1 MNLTKKDFIQE
12 LYKIE
17 EKKNISLG
25 REVQRVIRNE
35 IIPIEVIKLINK
47 YDKKFLK
54 IYDTFN
60 FIYLSRFKN
69 PLYRNLKNK
78 DLELD
83 KKAIALSSL
92 VTKIL
97 ISSSKISDLEE
108 RQAFVNTLDIKSIN
122 KAIEEYMLNNNTEL
136 ITEQSNQVC
145 ELLYLLYID

>member
-60 FIYLSRFKN
+60 VIYLSRFKN

-108 RQAFVNTLDIKSIN
+108 RQAFVNALDIKSIN

>member
-60 FIYLSRFKN
+60 VIYLSRFKN

-122 KAIEEYMLNNNTEL
+122 KAIEEYMLSNNTEL

>member
-60 FIYLSRFKN
+60 VIYLSRFKN

-108 RQAFVNTLDIKSIN
+108 RQAFVNTLDIKLIN
-122 KAIEEYMLNNNTEL
+122 KSIEEYMLNNNTEL

>member
-60 FIYLSRFKN
+60 VIYLSRFKN

-122 KAIEEYMLNNNTEL
+122 KAIEEYMLINNTEL

>member
-60 FIYLSRFKN
+60 VIYLSRFKN

-83 KKAIALSSL
+83 KKVIALSSL

-108 RQAFVNTLDIKSIN
+108 RHAFVNTLDIKSIN
-122 KAIEEYMLNNNTEL
+122 KAIEEYMLINNTEL

>member
-60 FIYLSRFKN
+60 VIYLSRFKN

>member
-60 FIYLSRFKN
+60 VIYLSRFKN

-122 KAIEEYMLNNNTEL
+122 KAIEEYMLYNNTEL

>member
-60 FIYLSRFKN
+60 VIYLSRFKN

-83 KKAIALSSL
+83 KKVIALSSL

-122 KAIEEYMLNNNTEL
+122 KAIEEYMLINNTEL

>member
-17 EKKNISLG
+17 EKRNISLG

-60 FIYLSRFKN
+60 VIYLSRFKN

-122 KAIEEYMLNNNTEL
+122 KSIEEYMLNNNTEL

>member
-60 FIYLSRFKN
+60 VIYLSRFKN

-122 KAIEEYMLNNNTEL
+122 KAIEEYTLNNNTEL